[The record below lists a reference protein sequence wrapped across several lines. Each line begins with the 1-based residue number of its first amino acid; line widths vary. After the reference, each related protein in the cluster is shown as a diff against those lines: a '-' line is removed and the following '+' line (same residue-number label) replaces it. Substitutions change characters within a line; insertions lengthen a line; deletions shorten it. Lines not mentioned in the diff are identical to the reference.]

1 MNSIERQLQSLA
13 VGECRWIGRE
23 DWHVYC
29 HGTKTRKGYDASV
42 KSYKVVTP
50 RRAYEAQ
57 DWLTATEAAKVLSRL
72 GAEK

>member
-1 MNSIERQLQSLA
+1 MTSIERQLQSLA

-29 HGTKTRKGYDASV
+29 HGTQTKAGYDASAKV
-42 KSYKVVTP
+42 YKVVTV

-57 DWLTATEAAKVLSRL
+57 DWLTAKEAARVLSRL